1 MFCVCAALIFF
12 LQDVSLLLCQA
23 LGVDVIAVAFGL
35 MIDFLS
41 DQKNIVIHLAP
52 NIHFKKRRI
61 NMKGQSLFS
70 HCFGCYHNPW
80 WQPIFPILRKQ

>member
-52 NIHFKKRRI
+52 NILFKKRRI
-61 NMKGQSLFS
+61 NMKRQSLFS
-70 HCFGCYHNPW
+70 HCLGCYHDPW
-80 WQPIFPILRKQ
+80 